1 MNTRR
6 KPQAFAEDAVSL
18 WILNRSPLIINELA
32 LYDAKP
38 VTGNFSD
45 PYRLSMAQF
54 SVRGTCGFVLVG
66 SKENLARA
74 NAQYCGSETSSPL
87 AWNWLAELSSRSHYD
102 VVGVAPANKP
112 RSRTKAHRD
121 LSDGEMNAPA
131 NTGVPSRSGNRS
143 TVESAFS

>member
-1 MNTRR
+1 
-6 KPQAFAEDAVSL
+6 
-18 WILNRSPLIINELA
+18 
-32 LYDAKP
+32 
-38 VTGNFSD
+38 
-45 PYRLSMAQF
+45 MAQF

-102 VVGVAPANKP
+102 VGGVAPANKP

-121 LSDGEMNAPA
+121 LSDGEMNAPTPIPESPRGVE
-131 NTGVPSRSGNRS
+131 TGCPVPGGKRHP
-143 TVESAFS
+143 